1 MYMSVKQAA
10 EKWGIS
16 DRRVRT
22 LCAEGKVPGVIRE
35 GRSYRIPAGAKKPE
49 DGRYKSSENL
59 LEKIDRKRAELDT
72 RRPLTEGEIERLTE
86 EFAVEYTYNSN
97 AIEGNTLT
105 LRETDMVLRGLTI
118 DKKPLKDHMD
128 AFGQLYEEWFI
139 GDYDC
144 EISYL
149 VECLGG
155 YENLNELNYL
165 AAKIEDLDECEFT
178 MLESVLEYDGGGGIR
193 GIADVINAI
202 ENLDCYQ
209 LYDGAY
215 NERDLGLYLL
225 EESGLYNLDE
235 LGNLRNYIDYEAFG
249 RDYNF
254 ETEGDFVNGGY
265 LEVIDSTT
273 TAYDGPDDIP
283 DEYIILGNNEN
294 DEEE

>member
-1 MYMSVKQAA
+1 MKPI
-10 EKWGIS
+10 KIFL
-16 DRRVRT
+16 T
-22 LCAEGKVPGVIRE
+22 NLGK
-35 GRSYRIPAGAKKPE
+35 Y
-49 DGRYKSSENL
+49 N
-59 LEKIDRKRAELDT
+59 
-72 RRPLTEGEIERLTE
+72 EGELVGEWVALPTTKEKLSQVMKRIGIG
-86 EFAVEYTYNSN
+86 S
-97 AIEGNTLT
+97 
-105 LRETDMVLRGLTI
+105 
-118 DKKPLKDHMD
+118 KD